1 MARIFN
7 HGALLRARLEL
18 DLSQEQLA
26 TALGIDVRTL
36 RRYES
41 GAVNE
46 GREGFSV
53 RQPARRKLLESMCEE
68 LGLTEADLLIETSA
82 APPPPAPPEA
92 PSTPRAPPEAPSPR
106 PSGAGLLS
114 PLHVHTLQRARHFV
128 GRDDV
133 LARLSAWAAAP
144 RPDAGV
150 SALVG
155 VGGAGKSA
163 VAERFVTGLGDGP
176 RAGGVFVWSFYD
188 DTRTEAFLAQAV
200 RYFAGVEAPPGERID
215 RLQEALRGGA
225 PHLMVLDGLETVQ
238 AEGGGGRAQGE
249 LEDPLLRRLLCA
261 LARGLGG
268 ARALVTSR
276 FELADLTPWAGQGAE
291 TIRLAALS
299 DAEAVRLLQQWGV
312 RGDDAALGRLGAGTG
327 GHALSLAVMGSYV
340 GAFLGG
346 DPAPLDRASLAE
358 AARDDRL
365 ARRLA
370 GVLAAYARALPE
382 GERDLMAR
390 LSVLSAGAD
399 EEALAALARTRA
411 VAGAVAGWGIA
422 EIRRGLARLDRL
434 GLVFRASAEPPR
446 WSAHPF
452 VRDYF
457 KTLLGVA
464 PSAVEAA
471 IAPPRI
477 SLVQAPNRLPRQ
489 GNALDALEALARALI
504 VAGRVEEAYG
514 VYARSMGGFS
524 HLGLVLGEMSRGAR
538 VVRAFASA
546 DDPLRFS
553 DALPIL
559 VRASLAYEAGL
570 YAGALGDLELAVRC
584 YAAHDALAEE
594 ADEPAYLLT
603 GLRTMAYTQRLRG
616 QLRLALEFVEKSIAI
631 AVRLEYLGHIE
642 RGSALRASIL
652 HDLGEV
658 DAAADVFA
666 QLRAA
671 DEGMRAR
678 RGLWEAEHLLAIGRK
693 REAVEMTHAN
703 IEDCA
708 YRGWAGH
715 VAHGHALLGA
725 AAAPDD
731 PAGAEAHL
739 ASVRRWAA
747 ASGEVEM
754 ALRAHLLAGEIAFAR
769 GGWDEA
775 ASHAGE
781 GQHLSQVSG
790 FWLART
796 RFALIAARSAIAKED
811 PNAAWLA
818 RSALEGAV
826 DDDAWGRAEALHWAG
841 VAYLQ
846 KGERGLA
853 KASLEGA
860 LALRARLRHP
870 EVEATRA
877 LLAGLS

>member
-7 HGALLRARLEL
+7 HEALLRARLEL

-41 GAVNE
+41 GSVNE

-53 RQPARRKLLESMCEE
+53 RQPARRKLIERMCEE
-68 LGLTEADLLIETSA
+68 LGLTEADLLVEPSA
-82 APPPPAPPEA
+82 APPPPPE
-92 PSTPRAPPEAPSPR
+92 APPEAPSPSPAVPR
-106 PSGAGLLS
+106 L

-128 GRDDV
+128 GRDEV
-133 LARLSAWAAAP
+133 LARLSAWAEAQ

-150 SALVG
+150 IALVG

-163 VAERFVTGLGDGP
+163 VAERFVTGLGDGA
-176 RAGGVFVWSFYD
+176 RRGGVFVWSFYD
-188 DTRTEAFLAQAV
+188 DTRTEVFLAHAV
-200 RYFAGVEAPPGERID
+200 RYFAGAEVPPGERID

-238 AEGGGGRAQGE
+238 AEGGGGRAHGE
-249 LEDPLLRRLLCA
+249 IEDPLLRRLLCA

-268 ARALVTSR
+268 ARALVTTR
-276 FELADLTPWAGQGAE
+276 FELADLAPWAGAGAD
-291 TIRLAALS
+291 TIRLTALS
-299 DAEAVRLLQQWGV
+299 DAEAARLLRQWGV
-312 RGDDAALGRLGAGTG
+312 LGDDAALGRLGAGTG
-327 GHALSLAVMGSYV
+327 GHALSIAVMGSYV

-346 DPAPLDRASLAE
+346 DPAPLDGASLAE

-399 EEALAALARTRA
+399 EEALAALARA
-411 VAGAVAGWGIA
+411 GSVAGAMAGWGIA
-422 EIRRGLARLDRL
+422 EIRRGLTRLDRL
-434 GLVFRASAEPPR
+434 GLVFRAGVEPPR

-452 VRDYF
+452 VREHF

-471 IAPPRI
+471 LAPPQI
-477 SLVQAPNRLPRQ
+477 SLTRAPRRPPRE
-489 GNALDALEALARALI
+489 GEALDALEALARALI
-504 VAGRVEEAYG
+504 AAGRMEEAYG

-538 VVRAFASA
+538 AVRAFASA
-546 DDPLRFS
+546 DDPLRYS
-553 DALPIL
+553 DALPL
-559 VRASLAYEAGL
+559 LMRAALAYDAGL

-584 YAAHDALAEE
+584 YATHNALAEE
-594 ADEPAYLLT
+594 ADEPVDILI
-603 GLRTMAYTQRLRG
+603 GLRTMAYTRRLRG
-616 QLRLALEFVEKSIAI
+616 QIRLALELVEQSIDI
-631 AVRLEYLGHIE
+631 AVRVEYPGHIE

-658 DAAADVFA
+658 DAATDVFA
-666 QLRAA
+666 HLRAS
-671 DEGMRAR
+671 DDGMRAR
-678 RGLWEAEHLLAIGRK
+678 RGLWEAEHLLAVGRK
-693 REAVEMTHAN
+693 REAVEMTRAN

-715 VAHGHALLGA
+715 VAHGHALLGLSA
-725 AAAPDD
+725 ACDD
-731 PAGAEAHL
+731 PADAEAHL
-739 ASVRRWAA
+739 VEVRRWAS

-754 ALRAHLLAGEIAFAR
+754 ALRAHLLAAEIELAR
-769 GGWDEA
+769 GRPDEA
-775 ASHAGE
+775 ARHAGE
-781 GQHLSQVSG
+781 GGHLAQVSG

-796 RFALIAARSAIAKED
+796 RFDLIVARSAIARGD
-811 PNAAWLA
+811 SNAAWLA

-826 DDDAWGRAEALHWAG
+826 DDDAWGRADALHWVG
-841 VAYLQ
+841 VAYLK
-846 KGERGLA
+846 KGEGSAARS
-853 KASLEGA
+853 SLEGA